1 MSTSKLRVAVVG
13 AGPGGL
19 ASTIFL
25 SRLPFVELSVFEKAR
40 ELREIG
46 AGITLNQNTWRLLRL
61 LEATDV
67 LGEEYSTRGDA
78 SVVDQQHRN
87 GLSGKLLLEKHQSSK
102 LYNPCFIDVFV
113 DPDTPAK
120 SRVKRYKLQSA
131 LLSKIPPGKIQLCK
145 GLSRVDEI
153 SGELFLEFQD
163 GTREGPFDLLI
174 GADGIRSSYGE
185 VRQHAFPKHH
195 IGYTGKVAYRALLP
209 QSSVAH
215 IPNLPQVSNWWW
227 MPDARVFTV
236 GLGDQFEIAVWVSES
251 EEEGGK
257 VSWGQKAGKE
267 KVLRHC
273 ESFCE
278 TVRAIISIPETWLEF
293 SMFGGPRLERVI
305 EGEKIALV
313 GDASHPLSG
322 AFGAGAAFA
331 FEDAYIL
338 FSAIQHAWD
347 NGQTLSEALENF
359 DSVRAPFYERIFSVI
374 DLMAS
379 NYSSALKQGTDLE
392 DKVSRIV
399 DQNWKDLET
408 SWIYEYDVCF
418 ILPFFINS
426 PGDHS
431 SLILLV
437 TILHPSDQSP
447 LLES

>member
-78 SVVDQQHRN
+78 SVVDQQHSRN
-87 GLSGKLLLEKHQSSK
+87 GLSGKLLLEKHQSILS
-102 LYNPCFIDVFV
+102 IDVFV

-174 GADGIRSSYGE
+174 GADGIRSV

-305 EGEKIALV
+305 EGGKIALV

-347 NGQTLSEALENF
+347 NEQTLPEALENF

-408 SWIYEYDVCF
+408 SWIYEYDIVKVWQKY
-418 ILPFFINS
+418 ITSEPDYSTSNGVNLDS
-426 PGDHS
+426 DS
-431 SLILLV
+431 ELV
-437 TILHPSDQSP
+437 QVTTIPVK
-447 LLES
+447 